1 MEAVEADQ
9 EVILTT
15 STQQQ
20 QVAPVAP
27 VEEDVDMHVVVMD
40 AQAEQMDQEVEQAEA
55 QGFAGVAQAL

>member
-15 STQQQ
+15 STQQHS
-20 QVAPVAP
+20 VAPVAP

-40 AQAEQMDQEVEQAEA
+40 AQTEQMD
-55 QGFAGVAQAL
+55 